1 MSKMSEMSME
11 IEDLVEQGMTAKFI
25 AVTLNVPLDFVY
37 AAIDARYELE
47 MQLQQYY
54 EEDEC

>member
-47 MQLQQYY
+47 MQMQQY